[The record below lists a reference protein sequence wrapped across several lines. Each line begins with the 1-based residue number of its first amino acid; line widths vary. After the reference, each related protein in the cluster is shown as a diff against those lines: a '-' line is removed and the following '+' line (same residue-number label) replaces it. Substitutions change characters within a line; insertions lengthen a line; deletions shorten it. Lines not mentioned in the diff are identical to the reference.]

1 MLEPEYRVGFQA
13 LRKEIGLW
21 STFRAVAAAALK
33 SLRIGYETDE
43 DLEAAERTKVEI
55 KNHFKLLA
63 LTYKELQKQYGTQRT
78 NEIMHEVLMKGGQVF
93 FRGFPPLGPNDN
105 LTDFALIY
113 KDFERHNIVFDVTRE
128 SKDEFEIDISRCLIY
143 ESFTELGIGYLTQ
156 WMCDIAYA
164 YFNGYHPKIEYM
176 KDRMIARGDDTC
188 QEMFVWQD

>member
-113 KDFERHNIVFDVTRE
+113 KDFERHNIVFDVT
-128 SKDEFEIDISRCLIY
+128 
-143 ESFTELGIGYLTQ
+143 
-156 WMCDIAYA
+156 
-164 YFNGYHPKIEYM
+164 
-176 KDRMIARGDDTC
+176 
-188 QEMFVWQD
+188 